1 MFEVKVDEKRI
12 KEAQILLGE
21 AEKKIPKIIMFALN
35 RATTM
40 TRVYQGRLAR
50 QGYNIP
56 AKVIAGRTRVHK
68 ASATSLEAAI
78 SNSRKRVA
86 LENFK
91 INLKKPD
98 HYKRKITVS
107 VVRGKATEV
116 PGLFWGNYLK
126 NTSKLGLYMRKG
138 SARETL
144 ERAYGPS
151 VYQMVTTQDL
161 IAKEIGEYAQE
172 KFTERFEHEFMRG
185 LRMK

>member
-35 RATTM
+35 RAATM
-40 TRVYQGRLAR
+40 TRVYQGKLAR

-68 ASATSLEAAI
+68 ASATSLQAAI

-98 HYKRKITVS
+98 HYKRRITVS

-126 NTSKLGLYMRKG
+126 NTGKLGLYMRKG

-144 ERAYGPS
+144 QRAYGPS

-161 IAKEIGEYAQE
+161 IAREIGDYAQE